1 MDGTLVHF
9 DDRAELPP
17 IKAVG
22 GKGYSLIRMRR
33 EGLPVPPGFVL
44 TVDFFEPWTAAITAS
59 KLWREFL
66 DAPPEEMTARAA
78 VLPSLADDLSFD
90 KQQSKL
96 VGEALQQLE
105 EFSLFAVR
113 SSSPEEDLAGASFAG
128 GYETILGASRDTLE
142 TAVRQ
147 AYASCL
153 EPRVFVYKR
162 QQGFE
167 INQALIAIVVQ
178 AQIASEIAGVGFSVA
193 PISNDYDHAV
203 FNSNWGLGE
212 TVVSGLASPD
222 QYIIDKVSG
231 EVVESLVGTKETSI
245 WLLPDG
251 GTKEEPDKRHDQST
265 LDSVKLAEMT
275 RQLVRIEKIYGQ
287 PMDTEWAWQ
296 GDNFYLLQ
304 ARPIT
309 AFLPLPEE
317 LVTAPGERR
326 RLYLDATLSVQ
337 GIQEPLS
344 VMGEDFLN
352 LLFAQFSTKIL
363 GDGKLVSPDE
373 GLVQFVGQRMYIVLS
388 HMFHL
393 VESRKLGSAMSMMDS
408 LVGEILLQ
416 IDPNTYIS
424 EPPPGYL
431 KHFVPR
437 ILSHVPGLPLRGLET
452 LLVPEHRAAV
462 YHRNV
467 DKVLNKIDAEDGAPS
482 GTQPYA
488 GWLVQQFVQLVV
500 ITLIPPLMAAMAGRS
515 KLKGLFEELA
525 QTDPETADDLLH
537 IDQALPH
544 NVTIEM
550 GMALYSIAESLAGQ
564 KISDSAELGRRLN
577 GADLPPETQQ
587 AWQSFM
593 ERFGFRGPMELDIAA
608 PRYQDK
614 PELLYNQIYSLM
626 GLAAGQDNPR
636 AIQARSVER
645 REQAHE
651 RLKRK
656 AHAMSMLKG
665 KEYDLLYRLLEHFG
679 GYRENHKYYLV
690 KIVAI
695 MRRRVLEQA
704 ATLVAEGR
712 LDRAEQVFDLKF
724 DDLDRATNDPKLD
737 LRGLISRNTEF
748 LRKLD
753 HVNEFPH
760 VVDSRGRILRPPQPE
775 PKPGELAGQPISP
788 GVVQGPVKVLH
799 TPDEKPLLP
808 GDILVARATD
818 PGWTPLFV
826 NAGAIVL
833 EVGGMLQHGSLV
845 AREYG
850 KPCVAGVQNATT
862 RLKDGTVVEIDGSAG
877 IIRVVDGE

>member
-1 MDGTLVHF
+1 MDGKLVQF
-9 DDRAELPP
+9 DGAAELPS

-44 TVDFFEPWTAAITAS
+44 TVNFFEPWTTAITAS

-66 DAPPEEMTARAA
+66 DAPPDEMTARAA
-78 VLPSLADDLSFD
+78 ELPSLAGDLSFEKD
-90 KQQSKL
+90 QARL
-96 VGEALQQLE
+96 VNEALRQLE
-105 EFSLFAVR
+105 DFPLFAVR

-142 TAVRQ
+142 SAVRK

-167 INQALIAIVVQ
+167 INQALIAVVVQ

-193 PISNDYDHAV
+193 PISNDYDQAV

-231 EVVESLVGTKETSI
+231 NIVESSIGAKETSI

-251 GTKEEPDKRHDQST
+251 GTKEQPDKRHDQST
-265 LDSVKLAEMT
+265 LDPNQLAEMT
-275 RQLVRIEKIYGQ
+275 EHLVRIEALYGC
-287 PMDTEWAWQ
+287 PMDTEWAWH

-309 AFLPLPEE
+309 AFLPLPDE
-317 LVTAPGERR
+317 LVTAPGQRR

-344 VMGEDFLN
+344 VMAEDFLN
-352 LLFAQFSTKIL
+352 LLFTQFSTKIM
-363 GDGKLVSPDE
+363 GDGKLASPDE
-373 GLVQFVGQRMYIVLS
+373 GLVRFVGQRMYIVLS

-393 VESRKLGSAMSMMDS
+393 VEPRKLGSFMSMMDS
-408 LVGEILLQ
+408 LLGEILQ
-416 IDPNTYIS
+416 RVDADTYLS

-452 LLVPEHRAAV
+452 LLVPDHRAAV

-488 GWLVQQFVQLVV
+488 AWLVQQFVQLVV
-500 ITLIPPLMAAMAGRS
+500 STLIPPLAAAMAGRS

-525 QTDPETADDLLH
+525 KTDPETAEDLLH

-544 NVTIEM
+544 NITIEM
-550 GMALYSIAESLAGQ
+550 GMALYAIAESLEG
-564 KISDSAELGRRLN
+564 INLSDPAELGRRLN
-577 GADLPPETQQ
+577 AADLPPETLQ
-587 AWQSFM
+587 AWQSFL

-614 PELLYNQIYSLM
+614 PELLYSQILSLM
-626 GLAAGQDNPR
+626 ALAGGQDNPR
-636 AIQARSVER
+636 AIQERSVER
-645 REQAHE
+645 RQQAHE

-656 AHAMSMLKG
+656 AHAMSLLKG
-665 KEYDLLYRLLEHFG
+665 KEYDLLYRLMEHFG

-690 KIVAI
+690 KLVGI

-704 ATLVAEGR
+704 ATLVAAGR
-712 LDRAEQVFDLKF
+712 LDNAQQVFDLKL
-724 DDLDRATNDPKLD
+724 DDLDRAMSDPKLD
-737 LRGLISRNTEF
+737 LRELIARNTEF

-826 NAGAIVL
+826 NAAAIVL

-862 RLKDGTVVEIDGSAG
+862 ELKDGTVVEIDGSAG
-877 IIRVVDGE
+877 IIRLADGE